1 MALTEPASTRPAP
14 ARMPQQLLK
23 LVADKSTSDRPE
35 ATSSDPGQVFRD
47 FADHAI
53 NVSERSVLF
62 WDTLRQRAENM
73 MAHDR
78 AGKPPLLDFDYKVV
92 LDARRFERPTNYSL
106 LRITREGIPAW
117 KIASAAGSLLWSS
130 STRALVTDPG
140 WAALSAA
147 LRWAWRLTDLI
158 AAGRRIR
165 DAWAERAFETLYG
178 GVGRHGSDFRA

>member
-47 FADHAI
+47 FADYAI

-78 AGKPPLLDFDYKVV
+78 AGKPPLLDFDYEVV
-92 LDARRFERPTNYSL
+92 LDARRFERPTNYNL
-106 LRITREGIPAW
+106 LRITRVGDTCLEDCLGSGKPPVVVFDPRAGHGPGIGGF
-117 KIASAAGSLLWSS
+117 KRGSEVGLAFDGLDRG
-130 STRALVTDPG
+130 RAQDPRC
-140 WAALSAA
+140 L
-147 LRWAWRLTDLI
+147 
-158 AAGRRIR
+158 GRAR
-165 DAWAERAFETLYG
+165 
-178 GVGRHGSDFRA
+178 V